1 MLDLSSPTRDR
12 THVSCIGR
20 QILNHWTTS
29 KVLPFIYIYTN
40 IHFSGSSEN
49 LVVKNLPA
57 MQETWVLCL
66 GWEDPLGKGVA
77 TYSRILAWRVPWT
90 EEPDGLQSMG
100 SQRVGHDWA
109 TNTLLSLEHKLH
121 EDRDFC
127 LLFTVVSLVPGRVP
141 GTSHGRCVC
150 HCRKDWKRD
159 GYPCGGQVGYQ
170 YP

>member
-12 THVSCIGR
+12 THVSCIVR

-100 SQRVGHDWA
+100 SQRVGHD
-109 TNTLLSLEHKLH
+109 
-121 EDRDFC
+121 
-127 LLFTVVSLVPGRVP
+127 
-141 GTSHGRCVC
+141 
-150 HCRKDWKRD
+150 
-159 GYPCGGQVGYQ
+159 
-170 YP
+170 